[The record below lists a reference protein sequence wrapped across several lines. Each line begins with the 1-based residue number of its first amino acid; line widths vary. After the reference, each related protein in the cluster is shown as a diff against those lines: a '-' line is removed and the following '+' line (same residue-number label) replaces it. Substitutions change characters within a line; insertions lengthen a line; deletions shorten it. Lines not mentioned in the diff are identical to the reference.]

1 MEMCKSVY
9 EKIIEHSRRE
19 MPLEACGYLGG
30 KGRTV
35 VEANSLTNIDQS
47 GEHFSFDPKEQ
58 FDAVLTMRK
67 KKQRAV
73 AVYHSHPETP
83 ARPSQEDIRL
93 AIDPEIIYVIVSLAA
108 AEPEVKAFRIVKQ
121 EVTEEPVVV
130 IDGLS
135 TEEPENWEKQWNVKN
150 SR

>member
-9 EKIIEHSRRE
+9 EKIIEHARRE

-30 KGRTV
+30 NERTV
-35 VEANSLTNIDQS
+35 LEVYSLTNIDKS

-58 FDAVLTMRK
+58 FEAVLAMRK

-93 AIDPEIIYVIVSLAA
+93 AFDPEIIHVIVSLAA
-108 AEPEVKAFRIVKQ
+108 AEPEVRAFRIVKK
-121 EVTEEPVVV
+121 EVTEESLVVME
-130 IDGLS
+130 GLCN
-135 TEEPENWEKQWNVKN
+135 EPENQE
-150 SR
+150 